1 MGSGNRLF
9 GVQYFD
15 AIATGRRLYLGPD
28 QTETNDAI
36 KVSNV
41 STDPSAYYT
50 AGWLVSTVGLTGNS
64 ATAIAQG
71 VRGEGKSTS
80 AFNFTSTDYGLR
92 GVTGIATHAGS
103 GTITRS
109 VGVIG
114 VIQNTSTGTLSTA
127 FATLSASGDNT
138 GGGTITNLVG
148 HGIANQSAGTNNTI
162 LLIGT
167 LTPPAGNYAIY
178 NGSAY
183 ANYFAGAST
192 FASTLTVNTLT
203 SGRVPYASTSGLLTD
218 SSNMTFDGSKL
229 SLAATGSGGGVRIGG
244 DVDFYRSATNQGYI
258 PDYLQVAGPTHTS
271 TSATQSAFNSS
282 ITFTPSGATSGRA
295 WGLYFTSTASSA
307 NNFTDNSGG
316 IVGVEGNVINNS
328 TGTMTAAGCMILN
341 NSFGANST
349 TSRFTGL
356 DIYGPEVSGSAGTGA
371 TVTDHQSII
380 LRHSRSS
387 GNTSLGNVS
396 TSMLLQFRAATW
408 SGTGHVSTFTNIGYL
423 SGHTPPAYT
432 ANGQTRIFIDI
443 PAMPNPGAYT
453 GTTGVAIRFASST
466 AARDGL
472 LWGTDT
478 NLYRGAA
485 DNLKTDDKFSCGSLQ
500 VGTSSTS
507 GQALCASDSSGNVTF
522 QTIVN
527 KRSLVV
533 TLCGAFTPAGTG
545 GDAFEF
551 TLPYSPTDGTTSVTW
566 NLRRITLRVNVAG
579 GAPAVTIEKS
589 TATGAF
595 SATTMGSVTMGSGN
609 YEVSATGGFSSSTV
623 ASGNKL
629 RMNPTALGTATGWT
643 VTCEFEAS

>member
-1 MGSGNRLF
+1 MAGNRLF

-15 AIATGRRLYLGPD
+15 AITTGRRAYFGPD
-28 QTETNDAI
+28 QTETDDVI
-36 KVSNV
+36 KTSNV
-41 STDPSAYYT
+41 ATDPSAYFT

-80 AFNFTSTDYGLR
+80 AFNFTSTDYGIR
-92 GVTGIATHAGS
+92 GVTGVATHAGS
-103 GTITRS
+103 GTVTRS

-114 VIQNTSTGTLSTA
+114 VVQNTSTGTLTTA

-148 HGIANQSAGTNNTI
+148 HAIANQSAGTNNTL

-167 LTPPAGNYAIY
+167 LTAPSGNYAIY
-178 NGSAY
+178 NASAY

-192 FASTLTVNTLT
+192 FASTLTVSTLT
-203 SGRVPYASTSGLLTD
+203 STRVPYASTGGLLTD
-218 SSNMTFDGSKL
+218 SANMTFNGSQL
-229 SLAATGSGGGVRIGG
+229 ALAATGSGGGILAGG
-244 DVDFYRSATNQGYI
+244 DVQWYRSASNQWYT
-258 PDYLQVAGPTHTS
+258 PDYVQVAGPTFTS
-271 TSATQSAFNSS
+271 TSATQSAINAA
-282 ITFTPSGATSGRA
+282 ITFSPSGATSGRA
-295 WGLYFTSTASSA
+295 WGLYFSSAATTA
-307 NNFTDNSGG
+307 NNFTDNTSGL
-316 IVGVEGNVINNS
+316 VGLEGSLVNNS
-328 TGTMTAAGCMILN
+328 TGTMTAASCGIFN

-356 DIYGPEVSGSAGTGA
+356 DVYGPDVSGSAGTGA
-371 TVTDHQSII
+371 TVTDHQGLI
-380 LRHSRSS
+380 LRAPRSS
-387 GNTSLGNVS
+387 GNTSLGNVPTS
-396 TSMLLQFRAATW
+396 TMIQFRQAMW
-408 SGTGHVSTFTNIGYL
+408 SGTGHITTFTNMAYF
-423 SGHTPPAYT
+423 SGHTPPAFT
-432 ANGQTRIFIDI
+432 ANNQTRIYIDA
-443 PAMPNPGAYT
+443 PSMPNPGAYT
-453 GTTGVAIRFASST
+453 GTTVCVMRMAAGT
-466 AARDGL
+466 TARDGF

-478 NLYRGAA
+478 NLYRAAA

-522 QTIVN
+522 QTVVR
-527 KRSLVV
+527 KRSVVV
-533 TLCGAFTPAGTG
+533 TLCGAFTPSATG

-551 TLPYSPTDGTTSVTW
+551 TMPYSPVDGTTSITW

-595 SATTMGSVTMGSGN
+595 SASTMGSVTMGTGN
-609 YEVSATGGFSSSTV
+609 YEVSATSGFTSSTV

-643 VTCEFEAS
+643 VTCEFEEN